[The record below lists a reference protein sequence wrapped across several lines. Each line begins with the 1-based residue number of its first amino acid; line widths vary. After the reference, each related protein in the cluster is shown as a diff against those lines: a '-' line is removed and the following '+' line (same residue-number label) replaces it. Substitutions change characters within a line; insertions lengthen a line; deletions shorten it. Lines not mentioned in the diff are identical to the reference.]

1 MLVCLCVCLGF
12 IDTCK
17 ICMPAVLCTC
27 ALIYDTPMTVY
38 VCVWGKG
45 VGGWRAAAFLIPFN
59 SIRWDVSTCVEYHLL
74 AYAKHTARGL
84 HLSAIPPKLNP
95 PL

>member
-1 MLVCLCVCLGF
+1 MFVCLCVCLGY

-17 ICMPAVLCTC
+17 ICMLAFLCTC
-27 ALIYDTPMTVY
+27 TLIYGTPVT
-38 VCVWGKG
+38 VCVCGG
-45 VGGWRAAAFLIPFN
+45 DGWRAAAFLIPFN
-59 SIRWDVSTCVEYHLL
+59 SIRWDVLTCVEYHLL
-74 AYAKHTARGL
+74 EYAKHTARGL